1 MHPPWHSRTWLLPM
15 LLCCDAAVVLAFVYF
30 LSPLWP
36 LGPSHVHLLD
46 PNGEANLPTW
56 YSSSKLLLAGAML
69 ADRAWSRRSP
79 LLAACAVLAL
89 GMSADETANLHE
101 LAGFLLSQDLPSHWQ
116 VFGGPSAHMWP
127 YVFGIPVVILVAFG
141 MWGVRRQDRVLS
153 RADFMR
159 LAVALVV
166 FFCGALVMELVQQW
180 WPHNQIPT
188 GWGGVS
194 VLMLLEESLEN
205 VGASL
210 LLWGAVRAGSTQVI
224 GGTSALWENKR
235 VVDHH

>member
-1 MHPPWHSRTWLLPM
+1 MNPARHSSAWLLPL
-15 LLCCDAAVVLAFVYF
+15 LLCCDAAMVFGFIYF

-56 YSSSKLLLAGAML
+56 YSSSKLLLAGAVL
-69 ADRAWSRRSP
+69 ADRAWLLRSP
-79 LLAACAVLAL
+79 LLAACAVLAI

-101 LAGFLLSQDLPSHWQ
+101 LAGFLLSQDLPSHWY
-116 VFGGPSAHMWP
+116 VLGGPGAHMWP
-127 YVFGIPVVILVAFG
+127 YVFGIPVVVLVALG
-141 MWGVRRQDRVLS
+141 MWVIRRQDRVVS
-153 RADFMR
+153 RPDFMR
-159 LAVALVV
+159 PACAFVV

-180 WPHNQIPT
+180 WPHKQIPT

-210 LLWGAVRAGSTQVI
+210 LLWGAVRAGCAQRI
-224 GGTSALWENKR
+224 GGTPALWENR
-235 VVDHH
+235 PVVDHQ

>member
-1 MHPPWHSRTWLLPM
+1 MSPPWHSQPLL
-15 LLCCDAAVVLAFVYF
+15 LLLLGLDATVVLVFVYF

-36 LGPSHVHLLD
+36 WGPSHIHLLD

-56 YSSSKLLLAGAML
+56 YSSSKLLLAGVAL
-69 ADRAWSRRSP
+69 AGRAWLSRSP
-79 LLAACAVLAL
+79 LLAACALLAV

-101 LAGFLLSQDLPSHWQ
+101 LAGLLLSQDLPPHWL

-127 YVFGIPVVILVAFG
+127 YVFGIPVVIFVVFG
-141 MWGVRRQDRVLS
+141 MWGVRRHDRVLS
-153 RADFMR
+153 GADFMR
-159 LAVALVV
+159 LALALAV

-180 WPHNQIPT
+180 WPHKQIPT

-210 LLWGAVRAGSTQVI
+210 LLWGAVRSGSTQLI
-224 GGTSALWENKR
+224 GGTSALWENKE
-235 VVDHH
+235 VIDHQ